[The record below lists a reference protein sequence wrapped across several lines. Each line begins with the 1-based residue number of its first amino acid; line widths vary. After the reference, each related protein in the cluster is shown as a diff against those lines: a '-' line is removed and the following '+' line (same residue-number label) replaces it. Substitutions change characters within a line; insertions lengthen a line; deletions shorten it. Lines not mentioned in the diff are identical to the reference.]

1 MGRFLILVMIATP
14 LAAAPVPKAVKKPP
28 PQDGLWLAVEEAY
41 EGRLTS
47 DVEWTVWVID
57 GEDLTLLQNTKTF
70 RQFEAGEK
78 PPCHTYTL
86 RFPDAKDPLAFDLM
100 TGGNEYHA
108 GRMEV
113 TKDTLAVCYSYK
125 PSTKRPTSV
134 APGDDV
140 IYFSMKRLDRETLKT
155 K

>member
-1 MGRFLILVMIATP
+1 MGRFLILLVCAAP
-14 LAAAPVPKAVKKPP
+14 LAGAPVPKAVKKPP
-28 PQDGLWLAVEEAY
+28 LREGLWLAVEEAY

-57 GEDLTLLQNTKTF
+57 GEDLTLLQNAKTF

-78 PPCHTYTL
+78 PPFHTYAL
-86 RFPDAKDPLAFDLM
+86 RFPDAKDSLAFDLL
-100 TGGNEYHA
+100 TGGGEYHA

-125 PSTKRPTSV
+125 PSTERPTSV
-134 APGDDV
+134 APGEEV
-140 IYFSMKRLDRETLKT
+140 IYFFMKRLDRETLKT